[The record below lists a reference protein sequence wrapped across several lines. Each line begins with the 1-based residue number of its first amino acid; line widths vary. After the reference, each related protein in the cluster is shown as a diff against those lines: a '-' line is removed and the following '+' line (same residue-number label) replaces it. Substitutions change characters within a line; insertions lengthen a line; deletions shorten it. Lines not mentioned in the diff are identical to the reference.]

1 MKKLILSLLVLPFIS
16 LGQIN
21 AAPLHAYYC
30 FNALDTANTVVNAFD
45 GFLNSP
51 KSEGM
56 STHRLYAFPLNGE
69 NTITH
74 CIVAENSSPEQFE
87 KNNNIVNNSDEGQA
101 LLTLLNQNVEWVL
114 DGAGTPILSAGNQDQ
129 NAPVG
134 ILIDIRAKEAQIS
147 GELLG
152 VVFRENMN
160 FKDAFIFNDETHQR
174 KLISVIRRYR
184 PEIVLCNAVK
194 DRHIDHAKASELVS
208 HSCFLSGLQK
218 IKTFDDNGQNQE
230 AFRPKHIFHYIQW
243 EDLAPDFIINIT
255 GHLDKKM
262 KAIRI
267 FKSQFYNSKSEEP
280 QTPISSLNFI
290 ESVESLSLIHI

>member
-87 KNNNIVNNSDEGQA
+87 KNNNIVNN
-101 LLTLLNQNVEWVL
+101 
-114 DGAGTPILSAGNQDQ
+114 
-129 NAPVG
+129 
-134 ILIDIRAKEAQIS
+134 
-147 GELLG
+147 
-152 VVFRENMN
+152 
-160 FKDAFIFNDETHQR
+160 
-174 KLISVIRRYR
+174 
-184 PEIVLCNAVK
+184 
-194 DRHIDHAKASELVS
+194 
-208 HSCFLSGLQK
+208 
-218 IKTFDDNGQNQE
+218 
-230 AFRPKHIFHYIQW
+230 
-243 EDLAPDFIINIT
+243 
-255 GHLDKKM
+255 
-262 KAIRI
+262 
-267 FKSQFYNSKSEEP
+267 
-280 QTPISSLNFI
+280 
-290 ESVESLSLIHI
+290 